1 MLGWLGVV
9 SIFLPSMLCEII
21 RPIMCTI
28 LILICFTINN
38 YYRMPKKFRLGRLRK
53 YHYKKPGCTLQV
65 QHVALHLQDIG
76 VRPSKPD
83 RPGEEDESEHGEG
96 MEELVLGDGSSEGNE
111 GESEDILGPGEA
123 CESEEDEEMEEIGQ
137 GDLDEQEQ
145 VQSLIVSLPLDL
157 LLTATAGSIQSLQN
171 IVHHYSTLPSGTCV
185 DEYAYTYV
193 CMYVCM
199 YVRTYVRMYICMYM
213 YVCMHAWMH
222 VCIILCV
229 LCVCIHMYVCM
240 YICMYVYGCMDV
252 CMYNL
257 MCTCVYVRIH
267 MYVCTYICMYAW
279 MHVYNCCMAIP
290 QGGLMYLTMT
300 VHS

>member
-65 QHVALHLQDIG
+65 QHVALDLQDIG

-222 VCIILCV
+222 VCITLCV
-229 LCVCIHMYVCM
+229 HVCTYV
-240 YICMYVYGCMDV
+240 YICMYVRTYVCMHGCM
-252 CMYNL
+252 
-257 MCTCVYVRIH
+257 YV
-267 MYVCTYICMYAW
+267 
-279 MHVYNCCMAIP
+279 
-290 QGGLMYLTMT
+290 
-300 VHS
+300 